1 VSGASTTVEAA
12 ATGGSGTLG
21 MVSGVLLVAGS
32 LLAMLAGLGVLRFPD
47 TLSRLQAA
55 TKLQAA
61 GLGVMIVAAALVAED
76 VAEVTMLV
84 LTAIALVV
92 TVPVLSQVVARA
104 AYRTDRENEAP

>member
-1 VSGASTTVEAA
+1 LSVLAG
-12 ATGGSGTLG
+12 L
-21 MVSGVLLVAGS
+21 LLVLGS

-61 GLGVMIVAAALVAED
+61 GVGVLLIGAALVAGSG
-76 VAEVTMLV
+76 AEIAALA
-84 LTAIALVV
+84 LIGLALVV

-104 AYRTDRENEAP
+104 AYRSDRESDQR

>member
-1 VSGASTTVEAA
+1 MSVVSGI
-12 ATGGSGTLG
+12 
-21 MVSGVLLVAGS
+21 LLVIGS

-61 GLGVMIVAAALVAED
+61 GIGLLLVAAMLVAED
-76 VAEVTMLV
+76 AGEVMVLGLTGVAL
-84 LTAIALVV
+84 LV

-104 AYRTDRENEAP
+104 AYRSEREDDDRR